1 MPPLTLYG
9 DISPRTAAF
18 VVKDFLK
25 VAYPLEVFGKFMRG
39 QTLPANNTQSL
50 KWRRYNKLPLVTVA
64 ATEGVTP
71 TSNKLT
77 ATDVALTLSQFIG
90 IVEITDI
97 IADTHEDPFLRVAI
111 ERAGEQLSQSLET
124 EKFGKLKACSN
135 KWYTNGTA
143 RTDVNSKITSTI
155 QKKVI
160 RALKRQDAM
169 KITKKISSTPN
180 FNSESVSASYIG
192 VGHTDLENDIRDITG
207 FIDVKDY
214 GNTQP
219 YDGEIGYVGDVRY
232 ILSNICTPYTDAG
245 GAAGLM
251 VSTSGTS
258 ADVYPIIYFGQDA
271 WDSVALRGRFSVSP
285 SVINP
290 VPSKSDPAG
299 QRGSVSWKTMVG
311 TVILNDAWMA
321 VVETA
326 ATDL

>member
-9 DISPRTAAF
+9 DITPRTAAY
-18 VVKDFLK
+18 VVKEFLK
-25 VAYPLEVFGKFMRG
+25 VAYPLEVFGKFMKG
-39 QTLPANNTQSL
+39 QTLPASNTQSL

-77 ATDVALTLSQFIG
+77 ATDVSLTLSQYIG

-97 IADTHEDPFLRVAI
+97 IADTHEDPVMRVSV
-111 ERAGEQLSQSLET
+111 ERAGEQCTQSLEN
-124 EKFGKLKACSN
+124 ERFGKLKASSN
-135 KWYTNGTA
+135 KFYANGTA
-143 RTDVNSKITSTI
+143 RTDVNTAVSATL
-155 QKKVI
+155 QKKII

-180 FNSESVSASYIG
+180 FNTESVLPSYIG
-192 VGHTDLENDIRDITG
+192 VGHTDLENDIRGVTG
-207 FIDVKDY
+207 FIDAKDY
-214 GNTQP
+214 GSTQP
-219 YDGEIGYVGDVRY
+219 YEGEIGSVGDVRY
-232 ILSNICTPYTDAG
+232 ILTNVCTAYADGG
-245 GAAGLM
+245 GAAGAM
-251 VSTSGTS
+251 VSTGGTS

-271 WDSVALRGRFSVSP
+271 WDSVALRGKFAVTP

-290 VPSKSDPAG
+290 TPSKSDPAG

-321 VVETA
+321 VAEVA